1 TYDYAV
7 ETAHEEG
14 LLKGMQEGL
23 KEGLKEGMEKGIQE
37 GILEGKKEEQRH
49 IARQAKIMGL
59 GIENIKMLTGLS
71 EEEINNL

>member
-1 TYDYAV
+1 
-7 ETAHEEG
+7 
-14 LLKGMQEGL
+14 MQEGL
-23 KEGLKEGMEKGIQE
+23 KEGLKEGIQKGIQEGMEKGIQE

-49 IARQAKIMGL
+49 IARQAMIMGL